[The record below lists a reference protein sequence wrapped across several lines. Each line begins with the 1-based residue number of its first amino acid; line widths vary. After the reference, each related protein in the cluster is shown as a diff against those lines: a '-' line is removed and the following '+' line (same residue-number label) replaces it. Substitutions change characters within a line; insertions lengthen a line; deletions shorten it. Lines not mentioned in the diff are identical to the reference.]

1 MYEIRK
7 SELILNDDGSIY
19 HLNLKKED
27 IADTII
33 LVGDKDRVPLISAL
47 FDQVDVKKN
56 KREFHTHSGIYKG
69 RKLSVISTG
78 IGTDNIDIVLNE
90 LDALHNIDLESRQ
103 PKSNLTKL
111 NFIRMGTCGSLQ
123 NDIDVNSFI
132 LSRYG
137 IGFDNLMHYYKNQN
151 DEDERIISQHLKE
164 HLLSKAV
171 EQDFYLYSCSKEL
184 LSLFGKNFHQGLTA
198 TASGFYG
205 PQGRCLRAAVRYPD
219 LVEHLSSFRFGNQRI
234 LNFEMETSAIYALS
248 RLLGHRAIT
257 VNLVLAN
264 RIKGTAS
271 ANYQEKMKEMAS
283 QLLDVILSFPE

>member
-171 EQDFYLYSCSKEL
+171 EQDF
-184 LSLFGKNFHQGLTA
+184 
-198 TASGFYG
+198 
-205 PQGRCLRAAVRYPD
+205 
-219 LVEHLSSFRFGNQRI
+219 
-234 LNFEMETSAIYALS
+234 
-248 RLLGHRAIT
+248 
-257 VNLVLAN
+257 
-264 RIKGTAS
+264 
-271 ANYQEKMKEMAS
+271 
-283 QLLDVILSFPE
+283 